1 VAISDRSW
9 LKHLAAL
16 AVADEG
22 KDCPAR
28 GVYSTSIHLVGTA
41 VQNSA
46 TVSDVMVA
54 LRAA

>member
-1 VAISDRSW
+1 LAISDRYW

-46 TVSDVMVA
+46 TVSGVMVA